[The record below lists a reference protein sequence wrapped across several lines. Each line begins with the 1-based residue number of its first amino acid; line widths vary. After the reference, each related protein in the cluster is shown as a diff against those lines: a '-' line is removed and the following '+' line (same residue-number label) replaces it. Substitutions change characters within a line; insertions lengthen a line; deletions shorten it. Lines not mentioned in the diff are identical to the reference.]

1 MPSSAV
7 RTFSDPEEQAAWS
20 VQTQDYESPGRLTPA
35 CCVIRGAFRFE
46 RRTSITYPVWT
57 DRSHDFKFCL

>member
-20 VQTQDYESPGRLTPA
+20 VQTQDYEIARPADPRLLRNPR
-35 CCVIRGAFRFE
+35 CIQV
-46 RRTSITYPVWT
+46 
-57 DRSHDFKFCL
+57 